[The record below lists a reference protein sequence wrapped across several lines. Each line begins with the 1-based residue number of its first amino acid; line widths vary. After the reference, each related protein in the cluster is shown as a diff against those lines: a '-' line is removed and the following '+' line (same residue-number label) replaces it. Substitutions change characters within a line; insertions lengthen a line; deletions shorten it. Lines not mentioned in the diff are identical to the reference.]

1 MGPARLEA
9 PAQALPR
16 GGGGSQADA
25 LRAAAR
31 ESIALWDGGMD
42 FAALADDIRAE
53 ADQYLFLDGQI
64 GQVDARIAALVA
76 ERDPAAS

>member
-1 MGPARLEA
+1 
-9 PAQALPR
+9 
-16 GGGGSQADA
+16 
-25 LRAAAR
+25 
-31 ESIALWDGGMD
+31 MD

-53 ADQYLFLDGQI
+53 ADSTDGQI